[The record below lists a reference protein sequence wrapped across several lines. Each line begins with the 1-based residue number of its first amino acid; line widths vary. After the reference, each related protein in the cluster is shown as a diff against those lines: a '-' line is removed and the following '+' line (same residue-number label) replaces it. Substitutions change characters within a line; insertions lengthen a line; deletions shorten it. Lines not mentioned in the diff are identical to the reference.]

1 MPRRVAM
8 NMRSRLLPL
17 LYVGGLL
24 TAATLG
30 WLVGHLSSAVAIVA
44 TIQVLW
50 LLRRASRAAPAP
62 APSIQQL
69 SAELHDMRQAAQSM
83 GEALVVIDGS
93 AQVRW
98 FNHAAQQLLGLAH
111 PDDSGGR
118 VDELFA
124 DTALGEWLAD
134 PARADG
140 RIVAAPGKA
149 TAQLSVALIR
159 YGAAGHL
166 LVARDV
172 SAMVRLE
179 QVRRDF
185 VANVSHELRT
195 PLTVIHGYLELID
208 GGDAP
213 GLAPILV
220 ELRAQSMRMEQLVAD
235 LLTLSRLET
244 EKTAAQDLVDMEI
257 LLAELYKEAL
267 VLSDGRHH
275 ISLDNRAP
283 GVNLRGSSRDLHSA
297 FSNLISNA
305 IRYTPADGRIV
316 IRWQRS
322 ATGASFSVL
331 DSGHGISKQ
340 HIARL
345 TERFYRVSSSR
356 SRDSGGTGL
365 GLSIVKH
372 ALGLHDARLRI
383 SSQPGKGSAFTCVF
397 PLQRTLTDDDRAA
410 G

>member
-1 MPRRVAM
+1 MNTLSGRRLPWLCIGT
-8 NMRSRLLPL
+8 LL
-17 LYVGGLL
+17 G
-24 TAATLG
+24 AALAG
-30 WLVGHLSSAVAIVA
+30 WLVGHLPAAVAVVA

-50 LLRRASRAAPAP
+50 LLRRTHRSAALQS
-62 APSIQQL
+62 PSIQQL
-69 SAELHDMRQAAQSM
+69 SAELQDMRQAAESM
-83 GEALVVIDGS
+83 REALVVIDGS
-93 AQVRW
+93 ARVRW
-98 FNHAAQQLLGLAH
+98 FNRAAHQLLGLAH
-111 PDDSGGR
+111 PDDTGGP

-124 DTALGEWLAD
+124 GTALGRWLAD
-134 PARADG
+134 PDRAG
-140 RIVAAPGKA
+140 THTVAAPGKA
-149 TAQLSVALIR
+149 NAQLSVALIP
-159 YGAAGHL
+159 YGAAGRL

-172 SAMVRLE
+172 SDMVRLE

-208 GGDAP
+208 GEDAP
-213 GLAPILV
+213 GLAPVLA
-220 ELRAQSMRMEQLVAD
+220 ELRAQSMRMEHIVAD

-244 EKTAAQDLVDMEI
+244 EQAAPQDPVHMES
-257 LLAELYKEAL
+257 LLADLYKEAL

-283 GVNLRGSSRDLHSA
+283 GLNLRGSSRDLRSA

-305 IRYTPADGRIV
+305 IRYTPADGRVV
-316 IRWQRS
+316 IRWQSS
-322 ATGASFSVL
+322 ATQASFSVL

-372 ALGLHDARLRI
+372 ALGLHGARLRI
-383 SSQPGKGSAFTCVF
+383 SSQPGKGSAFACVF
-397 PLQRTLTDDDRAA
+397 PLQRTVVGGD
-410 G
+410 